1 MVSSTSS
8 GFLCVAREPVSK
20 KYFMAN
26 HELTDWSP
34 AICLAGRC
42 KGHISIGITSPFQ
55 PLSPKESCGR
65 TKRFTPD
72 VSSHASPSG
81 GQPTHWRAN
90 QYESHRIDT
99 IGSGMG
105 AVSLHLSL
113 TARSRTNCLP
123 DHYQPGSISHP
134 SCSNRNAARYSS
146 ACPRPHNVTTPLPV
160 LCVSSMISAASVLE
174 RSGMVFSNA
183 QIT

>member
-8 GFLCVAREPVSK
+8 RFLCVAREPVSE

-113 TARSRTNCLP
+113 TVRSLVRIACRTTTSRVRFRTRVAAIAMPLDIP
-123 DHYQPGSISHP
+123 PPVPGRITS
-134 SCSNRNAARYSS
+134 
-146 ACPRPHNVTTPLPV
+146 PHLY
-160 LCVSSMISAASVLE
+160 LCCVSQA
-174 RSGMVFSNA
+174 
-183 QIT
+183 